1 MPDTQAAQKIA
12 VRLVLF
18 ADLKRFLPKGHDGPL
33 TFSLAPGATVATLM
47 AEAGVPEEG
56 EITIGLNGDE
66 AQLDS
71 ALSDG
76 DEVVIF
82 SPMEGG

>member
-1 MPDTQAAQKIA
+1 MADTQTTPKIA

-33 TFSLAPGATVATLM
+33 MFSLEPGATVAALM
-47 AEAGVPEEG
+47 AEAGVPEED

-66 AQLDS
+66 ATLDS
-71 ALSDG
+71 TLNEG
-76 DEVVIF
+76 DEVVLF